1 MSSTPETPEAGGAN
15 LRRAIGQLPPHE
27 PDPATWPRVAA
38 QLAADEALA
47 RALPALPPHEPDD
60 ALWASIAA
68 RLDAGGLP
76 QAAAEPAP
84 PALARVRTLQP
95 AWLAHPV
102 RRVLALAAS
111 ILLLLGIFWWQQ
123 RPISSGPR
131 ETIVFS
137 EEVAA
142 PEPLGPPAR
151 TPGTDPLARQGLAF
165 IDAQCTS
172 QPATCGSGEFR
183 ALRGQL
189 AELEAQR
196 VQLKRDARRFG
207 ESPELRREQARL
219 ITLQASITRELVQ
232 LLIS

>member
-1 MSSTPETPEAGGAN
+1 MSLTPETPEAGGAN

-60 ALWASIAA
+60 ALWATIAT
-68 RLDAGGLP
+68 RLDAGALP
-76 QAAAEPAP
+76 RPATEPAP
-84 PALARVRTLQP
+84 PAVVRTLQP
-95 AWLAHPV
+95 AWLARPA
-102 RRVLALAAS
+102 RRAMALAAS
-111 ILLLLGIFWWQQ
+111 ILLLAGIFWWQQ
-123 RPISSGPR
+123 RPAASGPR
-131 ETIVFS
+131 ETVAFS

-142 PEPLGPPAR
+142 LEPLVSPAL
-151 TPGTDPLARQGLAF
+151 TLGADPLARQGLAF

-172 QPATCGSGEFR
+172 QPATCGSDEFR
-183 ALRGQL
+183 SLRGQL
-189 AELEAQR
+189 AELEAQQ
-196 VQLKRDARRFG
+196 VQLQRAARRFG

>member
-1 MSSTPETPEAGGAN
+1 MNSTPETPEAGGAN

-60 ALWASIAA
+60 ALWATIAA
-68 RLDAGGLP
+68 RLDAGGQLRP
-76 QAAAEPAP
+76 AAEPVP
-84 PALARVRTLQP
+84 PAVVRTLPP
-95 AWLAHPV
+95 AWLARPV
-102 RRVLALAAS
+102 RRVMALAAS
-111 ILLLLGIFWWQQ
+111 VLLLLGLFWWQQ
-123 RPISSGPR
+123 RPAASGPR
-131 ETIVFS
+131 ETVAFS

-142 PEPLGPPAR
+142 PELLTSPAR
-151 TPGTDPLARQGLAF
+151 ALGTDPLARQGLAF

-183 ALRGQL
+183 SLRGQL

-196 VQLKRDARRFG
+196 AQLQRDARRFG
-207 ESPELRREQARL
+207 QSPELRREQARL